1 MLCVFLYQPLSGSI
15 TDQKSRLTCFHDVL
29 GRSSEKSTESREKRH
44 LECRAMQGSP
54 LSPTS
59 FTVKPQ
65 RLIKGSLNL
74 LPEMM
79 CFFPE
84 TLCKKLGCR
93 SNLMSSS
100 SVWTSFCLKD
110 SGCVPYGSVISH
122 WPRAPPSPPAPPPQG
137 GLPASLDSG
146 HHLPLQG
153 WPQGCLWVLSAFDSL
168 LLKGLEFSPDF
179 ILKT

>member
-1 MLCVFLYQPLSGSI
+1 MLCVFLYQPSSGSI
-15 TDQKSRLTCFHDVL
+15 TDQKSRLTCFHEVL
-29 GRSSEKSTESREKRH
+29 GRRSEKSTESREKRH
-44 LECRAMQGSP
+44 LECRVTKGSP
-54 LSPTS
+54 LSPSS

-79 CFFPE
+79 RFFPE
-84 TLCKKLGCR
+84 TPCKKLGCR

-100 SVWTSFCLKD
+100 SMWMSFCLKG
-110 SGCVPYGSVISH
+110 SCHVPCGSVISH
-122 WPRAPPSPPAPPPQG
+122 WLRAPPPTALPPQG

-153 WPQGCLWVLSAFDSL
+153 WPQGCLWVLSAFDS
-168 LLKGLEFSPDF
+168 
-179 ILKT
+179 